1 MPQSKA
7 EALTVN
13 ALVKQYKAEKM
24 PRRASTQR
32 SYESWLNNYV
42 LPHWGDAPLTDAQA
56 RPVELWLQSLKLS
69 PKSKLHIRGL
79 LRVLWDYAMWAGHVP
94 TARNPM
100 ELVSVKGTT
109 HRTRKPRSLTAQ
121 EFQQLLSS
129 VGDDVC
135 FRTFVLIAVS
145 FGLRISEVLGLKWQ
159 DVNWLEKTI
168 NIERGVVKQIVDDVK
183 SRHSA
188 KTMVIDD
195 GLLDVLKH
203 WRQSTEFY
211 KPEDWIF
218 ASPVKLG
225 RQPLSYMGVWKTLS
239 DASKKAGLGHLSS
252 HTFRHTHRTWLD
264 SVGTPVGVQRQMMRH
279 SDIRTTMNIYG
290 DAPTEE
296 MRGAHKKIVNIAL
309 ASA

>member
-1 MPQSKA
+1 M
-7 EALTVN
+7 
-13 ALVKQYKAEKM
+13 
-24 PRRASTQR
+24 
-32 SYESWLNNYV
+32 
-42 LPHWGDAPLTDAQA
+42 
-56 RPVELWLQSLKLS
+56 
-69 PKSKLHIRGL
+69 
-79 LRVLWDYAMWAGHVP
+79 
-94 TARNPM
+94 
-100 ELVSVKGTT
+100 
-109 HRTRKPRSLTAQ
+109 
-121 EFQQLLSS
+121 
-129 VGDDVC
+129 C

-195 GLLDVLKH
+195 VLLEVLKH
-203 WRQSTEFY
+203 WRQSTQFS
-211 KPEDWIF
+211 KPDDWIF

-239 DASKKAGLGHLSS
+239 DAAKKAGLGHLSS
-252 HTFRHTHRTWLD
+252 HAFRHTHRTWLD
-264 SVGTPVGVQRQMMRH
+264 SVGTLVGVQRQMMRH

-296 MRGAHKKIVNIAL
+296 MRGAHKKIVNMAL